1 MNQLSP
7 KSVSLKSLNNIKVR
21 HSMDNEPTT
30 KPIED
35 EEWLRP
41 LTMEEID
48 AMLDE
53 AEANFAAGLGI
64 PGEVVFRELEEEYA
78 KEDAE
83 SQLETI

>member
-1 MNQLSP
+1 
-7 KSVSLKSLNNIKVR
+7 
-21 HSMDNEPTT
+21 MDNEPTT
-30 KPIED
+30 KPIKD